1 MLKIVTGPTPAYRE
15 PRDIP
20 GEKNTKNAAARPTAY
35 DLMRAEDEKRTKA
48 VSNANYLR
56 REQ

>member
-1 MLKIVTGPTPAYRE
+1 MLKIVTGPAPAYRE

-56 REQ
+56 